1 MIMAEGGSGGEEKPF
16 PNYKLAKGR
25 SRHSDEDEENDS
37 DAEDVPVQPDIGL
50 GSEPSYDKKSN
61 VDIQG
66 QENNPSRSENP
77 FSFKVFLKRD
87 VSRNTYS
94 STGARPKV
102 YSHPVSDSKCRTE
115 NGGSCDD
122 HSGTPRPSS
131 SRMVGTPE
139 LTSALPDF
147 VQDHLVMEQCYLAE
161 PPTQGL
167 PDLDNL
173 PDFALG
179 GSDAISIGSGQS
191 PNRQRLNNSS
201 GGIHHGVA
209 NRSLDLRP
217 GAVSPP
223 GVIPQGPSEV
233 ATSKSLPDFLS
244 DGPILGGRLSN
255 PPDVEVPSGSP
266 HTPPDSDPLRLAQ
279 ENERLRWELDICRR
293 QLSDESVRVQSLEH
307 ELYNMRR
314 RESEETATLAKSIEQ
329 VEDNL
334 KRTTRRAVSAETTVS
349 KLKQEIK
356 AIMVEMSELRR
367 ENDRLQGCFR
377 GGGASAPEDTSAS
390 ASAPLQPQ
398 TRVPQQVAT
407 EILAAANS
415 AEHSLRQLLGG
426 VDNLRV
432 LAATLESMYRIQE
445 SPSDGGGKEEE
456 EGGGEP

>member
-1 MIMAEGGSGGEEKPF
+1 MAEGGSGGEGKPF
-16 PNYKLAKGR
+16 SFYKQSKGR
-25 SRHSDEDEENDS
+25 TRQSDEDDENDS
-37 DAEDVPVQPDIGL
+37 DAEDAPVQPDIGL
-50 GSEPSYDKKSN
+50 GSKPSYDKKSN
-61 VDIQG
+61 VDVQG
-66 QENNPSRSENP
+66 QENSSSRSENP

-115 NGGSCDD
+115 NGGSCDN
-122 HSGTPRPSS
+122 HLGTQRASS

-179 GSDAISIGSGQS
+179 GSEAISASSGQS
-191 PNRQRLNNSS
+191 PSRQRLSS
-201 GGIHHGVA
+201 GSSIHPDAVA
-209 NRSLDLRP
+209 RTLRT
-217 GAVSPP
+217 GAASPP
-223 GVIPQGPSEV
+223 GGGIPQGPSEV

-244 DGPILGGRLSN
+244 DGPILTSGRLSADAEPQDGTAH
-255 PPDVEVPSGSP
+255 PPDAEPQ
-266 HTPPDSDPLRLAQ
+266 RFAQ
-279 ENERLRWELDICRR
+279 ENDRLRWELDICRR
-293 QLSDESVRVQSLEH
+293 QLSEESMRVQSLEH

-377 GGGASAPEDTSAS
+377 GGGGKKGEDPMVTGVA
-390 ASAPLQPQ
+390 AHQPGLEE
-398 TRVPQQVAT
+398 RVPQQVAG
-407 EILAAANS
+407 EILAAANT

-426 VDNLRV
+426 VDTLRV

-445 SPSDGGGKEEE
+445 RPPGQEEE
-456 EGGGEP
+456 EEDDP